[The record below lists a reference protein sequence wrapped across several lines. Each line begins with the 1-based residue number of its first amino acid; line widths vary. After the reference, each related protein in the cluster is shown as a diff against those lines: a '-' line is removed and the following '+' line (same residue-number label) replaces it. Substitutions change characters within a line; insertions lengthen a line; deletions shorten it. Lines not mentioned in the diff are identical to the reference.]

1 MPHIRL
7 QAVDGQDHVS
17 LLLEPCLDALLIQDA
32 QGHQFFIALH
42 QMRNFSLRDRQTTG
56 KQALMHLWDTAVLCE
71 PPEANQG
78 NDIQA
83 KFAMGQRPASFLFG
97 MISHVIERAGGGGTL
112 RHDHPELPEPLQG
125 HHLPSA
131 VIRHPRSVC
140 ALVTA
145 LPKRRQGGGELRF
158 GSRGSSRHRFAP
170 VAKKPASSPQRTP
183 GVKEGFPF
191 SRKKKP
197 RRRTDLCLA
206 FRCCFVL
213 CGEAMSS
220 ARFGFPNE
228 SGTLPFMTVR
238 EAGGC

>member
-112 RHDHPELPEPLQG
+112 IHDHPEPASDP
-125 HHLPSA
+125 
-131 VIRHPRSVC
+131 PRSSPSV
-140 ALVTA
+140 
-145 LPKRRQGGGELRF
+145 
-158 GSRGSSRHRFAP
+158 GSDTPPTIGFRIAHSSSEA
-170 VAKKPASSPQRTP
+170 AS
-183 GVKEGFPF
+183 GWW
-191 SRKKKP
+191 
-197 RRRTDLCLA
+197 
-206 FRCCFVL
+206 
-213 CGEAMSS
+213 
-220 ARFGFPNE
+220 
-228 SGTLPFMTVR
+228 
-238 EAGGC
+238 